1 MGIWLRIHPDRF
13 CLPANR
19 AGTGPRRTLVPYPKD
34 DEWDGG
40 TKTPSLAVLDHSTG
54 INAGQ
59 RGPGGRVRPIV
70 GGGSVRPRAL
80 SAPYTADFDAFP
92 CMSCFRFASY
102 NAVTSGNAFVEVGGV
117 EPAGGIC
124 VTRRSEDI
132 LPGQGIFLGVPVD
145 VRLVPWKPGKC
156 VKRVSPCQ
164 ECVNECT

>member
-117 EPAGGIC
+117 EPAGGYLCHPQVRGHI
-124 VTRRSEDI
+124 TWSGHFSRRSRRC
-132 LPGQGIFLGVPVD
+132 PSCPVEAGK
-145 VRLVPWKPGKC
+145 VRQT
-156 VKRVSPCQ
+156 RVTVSRMCQ
-164 ECVNECT
+164 